1 MKEFNKNLESIY
13 AKGLY
18 ATGEVLDVDFNSK
31 SIIVKDIVNN
41 DTFTDKYDKLMIA
54 TGARNFI
61 PPIKNIELK
70 NESSLRGV
78 GDDCAVLAF
87 DGEKEI
93 LVTTDMLMEGVHF
106 DLTYMSLKHLGY
118 KSAIVN
124 FSDITSLHVKSS
136 IKYNVYDF

>member
-1 MKEFNKNLESIY
+1 MSRTEINTLGEF
-13 AKGLY
+13 GL
-18 ATGEVLDVDFNSK
+18 
-31 SIIVKDIVNN
+31 
-41 DTFTDKYDKLMIA
+41 
-54 TGARNFI
+54 
-61 PPIKNIELK
+61 IKRLTENIELK
-70 NESSLRGV
+70 NASSLRGV

-124 FSDITSLHVKSS
+124 FSDIYAMGGAPKQITVSVALSKRFCVEDMD
-136 IKYNVYDF
+136 DFYEGLRIACDVHGVDIVGGDLRP